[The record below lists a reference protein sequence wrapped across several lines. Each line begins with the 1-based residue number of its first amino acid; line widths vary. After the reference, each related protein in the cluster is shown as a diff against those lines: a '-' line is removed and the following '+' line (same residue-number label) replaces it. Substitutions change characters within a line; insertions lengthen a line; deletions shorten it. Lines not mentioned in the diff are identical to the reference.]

1 MHDDGSAESFIET
14 LLMAIQVTCSG
25 CHARF
30 KVSDKYAGRKGPC
43 PKCKAE
49 ITVPDAAEEVVIK
62 SHDEFGGAR
71 DAGGKLVL
79 KPLERKETPLT
90 PLLIGGVILIIA
102 AVCAAVFYIRASFPN
117 GNVPQIYKILGA
129 VLMAPPLAFAGYS
142 FLRDHELEPYRGP
155 SLVLRISICAI
166 VYAIL
171 WGALAVTAPFFF
183 GTEPLE
189 IWSEFFLLAPFVVIG
204 TLTSL
209 VTLDLTPTNAFFH
222 YAFYLVTTVVLRLIV
237 RLSAF

>member
-1 MHDDGSAESFIET
+1 
-14 LLMAIQVTCSG
+14 MAIQVTCSG

-79 KPLERKETPLT
+79 KPLERKETSLT

-102 AVCAAVFYIRASFPN
+102 AVCAAVFYVRASFPN

-129 VLMAPPLAFAGYS
+129 VLMAPPFSQIPQLGCGEF
-142 FLRDHELEPYRGP
+142 PN
-155 SLVLRISICAI
+155 
-166 VYAIL
+166 
-171 WGALAVTAPFFF
+171 WGADLALIIALIFA
-183 GTEPLE
+183 
-189 IWSEFFLLAPFVVIG
+189 I
-204 TLTSL
+204 
-209 VTLDLTPTNAFFH
+209 
-222 YAFYLVTTVVLRLIV
+222 RL
-237 RLSAF
+237 